1 MFVAATL
8 NTKAQYNYTYIS
20 QGFSPPFN
28 TRAEAISGTNIA
40 GYWYSYT
47 ADNYESLLFNTI
59 SQTYGGAGG
68 PWPYGISGNYVVGGV
83 PTGGGFLYN
92 IASQTYTTLPFIAS
106 GISGDEIVGG
116 DTLSNF
122 VTGTYTTLNVPGT
135 AWSISGN
142 NIAGYY
148 YNSNGNNWD
157 GFVYNITSQ
166 TYITLADPNGY
177 IYTYAYGISGN
188 NVVGDYFNGSSW
200 QGYIYNITSQT
211 YTTLDVPGANDTYLQ
226 GIDGSNIVGYYDNSY
241 GTFGFLATPVPEP
254 SVWAWIVLGSTGF
267 LARRWRWPIA
277 PGVWAARRSI
287 SVRSKNSLIR
297 TLAG

>member
-1 MFVAATL
+1 MRLWVETHCPIL
-8 NTKAQYNYTYIS
+8 
-20 QGFSPPFN
+20 SPAL
-28 TRAEAISGTNIA
+28 T
-40 GYWYSYT
+40 
-47 ADNYESLLFNTI
+47 
-59 SQTYGGAGG
+59 
-68 PWPYGISGNYVVGGV
+68 
-83 PTGGGFLYN
+83 
-92 IASQTYTTLPFIAS
+92 
-106 GISGDEIVGG
+106 
-116 DTLSNF
+116 
-122 VTGTYTTLNVPGT
+122 TTLNVPGT